1 MGTNRETLSKKTP
14 TVSLPEPTPLF
25 SPRPVSELEAAATEI
40 QRVYKGYRTRRNLAD
55 CAVVVEELWEKALVF
70 AALERSSVSFFDIE
84 EHETAVSRWER
95 ARTRAAKL
103 GKGWCKDEKAQMLA
117 SQYLLEAIDPR
128 HRFGLNLH
136 LYYDVWSDCKTIQP
150 FFYWLDVGDGKDVN
164 LKDCPRSVL
173 TLQCIKYLGPKE
185 RESYQVIVENGKLVH
200 RQTGMLVH
208 TVELGSKWIFVLSTS
223 RVLYVGQE
231 IKGVFQRSSFL
242 SGGAVS
248 AAGRLVAHNGVLEAI
263 WPSNGYYLPT
273 IHNFKKFIS
282 FLEEQQVDLTNVK
295 QMCAIDDDKESFI
308 DPTDHQHE
316 SMGSTSSATNR
327 EAPVYDLSK
336 RLSCKWST

>member
-1 MGTNRETLSKKTP
+1 
-14 TVSLPEPTPLF
+14 
-25 SPRPVSELEAAATEI
+25 
-40 QRVYKGYRTRRNLAD
+40 
-55 CAVVVEELWEKALVF
+55 EKALVF
-70 AALERSSVSFFDIE
+70 AALERSSVSFFNIE

-95 ARTRAAKL
+95 TRTRAAKL

-117 SQYLLEAIDPR
+117 SQYLLEALKFIAQSFLRLIHAIGSDSICNSIMMS
-128 HRFGLNLH
+128 GLNARLSN
-136 LYYDVWSDCKTIQP
+136 LSST
-150 FFYWLDVGDGKDVN
+150 DVN

-200 RQTGMLVH
+200 RQTGKLVH
-208 TVELGSKWIFVLSTS
+208 TVELGSKWIFALSAS
-223 RVLYVGQE
+223 RPLYVGQE
-231 IKGVFQRSSFL
+231 IKGVFQHSSFL
-242 SGGAVS
+242 SGGAAS

-263 WPSNGYYLPT
+263 WLSSGHYLPT
-273 IHNFKKFIS
+273 IHNFKKLIS

-295 QMCAIDDDKESFI
+295 MCAIDDDKESFI

-316 SMGSTSSATNR
+316 SMGSISNATNR

-336 RLSCKWST
+336 RLSCKWSI